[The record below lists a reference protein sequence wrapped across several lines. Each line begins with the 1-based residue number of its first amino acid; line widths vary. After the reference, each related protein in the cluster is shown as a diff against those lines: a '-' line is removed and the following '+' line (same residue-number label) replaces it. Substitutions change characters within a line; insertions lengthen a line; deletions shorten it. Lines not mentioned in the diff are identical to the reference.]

1 MNYYLDNEIDIKL
14 DFDYE
19 AVYRNCVNAVLD
31 EAGCPYEC
39 EVSLLIVDNDSIKE
53 INSDNRNI
61 DSETD
66 VLSFPN
72 SQFEVPGSFD
82 EFEDNDFAFNP
93 ETGEF
98 VLGDIV
104 ISQDRVFS
112 QADDY
117 GHSVKREFAFL
128 IVHSMLHLIGYDH
141 IQENDREIMENKQ
154 RQIMEILNIQRA

>member
-1 MNYYLDNEIDIKL
+1 MNYYFDNEVELKF

-19 AVYRNCVNAVLD
+19 EVYRSCVNAVLD
-31 EAGCPYEC
+31 DANCPYEC
-39 EVSLLIVDNDSIKE
+39 EVSLLITNNESIRD
-53 INSDNRNI
+53 INLENRNI
-61 DSETD
+61 DSATD

-72 SQFEVPGSFD
+72 SQFTNVADFD
-82 EFEDNDFAFNP
+82 EFEENDFAFNP

-112 QADDY
+112 QAEEY
-117 GHSVKREFAFL
+117 GHSIKREYAFL

-141 IQENDREIMENKQ
+141 IEEPDKIIMEDKQ